1 MSTAPSPLST
11 HFDAA
16 RAEVYDNQFAAM
28 QPIKDAAHLLIQIQF
43 AGLPAD
49 ARILM
54 AGAGTGA
61 EARYLAARFPGWHF
75 TLIDPSAPML
85 AVAKRHAEAEG
96 FAERCTF
103 IADYVAGAPLDAH
116 DAATSLLVSHFLTE
130 TETRQSFFEDIAAR
144 LKPGGL
150 LFNLDL
156 CADRQAATFPEA
168 LDLWLGIL
176 EQSGVPEE
184 MRANWVSSF
193 GRVFGVHGPSR
204 LEALIEAAGFTP
216 PAPVFQ
222 AAMMRGWTAA
232 KRQRPG

>member
-1 MSTAPSPLST
+1 MSVSVQT
-11 HFDAA
+11 FGG
-16 RAEVYDNQFAAM
+16 
-28 QPIKDAAHLLIQIQF
+28 KDAAHLLIQIQF

-193 GRVFGVHGPSR
+193 GRVFGIYP
-204 LEALIEAAGFTP
+204 ACPGFPGRDDARVDGGET
-216 PAPVFQ
+216 PAPRVSGGITSRPTLR
-222 AAMMRGWTAA
+222 AASAPGLPA
-232 KRQRPG
+232 RP

>member
-1 MSTAPSPLST
+1 MAVAPSPLST
-11 HFDAA
+11 HFDTE
-16 RAEVYDNQFAAM
+16 RAEAYDNQFAAM
-28 QPIKDAAHLLIQIQF
+28 QPIKEAVHLLIQAQF
-43 AGLPAD
+43 ADLPPD

-61 EARYLAARFPGWHF
+61 EARYLALRFPGWHF

-85 AVAKRHAEAEG
+85 TVARRHAEAEG

-103 IADYVAGAPLDAH
+103 IADYVSAAPQDAH

-130 TETRQSFFEDIAAR
+130 TSARQSLFEEIFAR

-156 CADRQAATFPEA
+156 CADRQAATFQET
-168 LDLWLGIL
+168 LDLWLGL
-176 EQSGVPEE
+176 MRQSSVPEE
-184 MRANWVSSF
+184 MRAKWTKAF
-193 GRVFGVHGPSR
+193 GKDFGVHGPSQ

-232 KRQRPG
+232 KR

>member
-1 MSTAPSPLST
+1 MSAAPSPIST
-11 HFDAA
+11 HFDAE
-16 RAEVYDNQFAAM
+16 RAEAYDNQFPAM
-28 QPIKDAAHLLIQIQF
+28 QPIKEAVHLLIQIQF
-43 AGLPAD
+43 ADLPAD

-85 AVAKRHAEAEG
+85 KVARRHAEAEG

-103 IADYVAGAPLDAH
+103 LADYVSGTPLEAH

-130 TETRQSFFEDIAAR
+130 AGARQSFFEDIAAR

-168 LDLWLGIL
+168 LDLWLGL
-176 EQSGVPEE
+176 MRESGVPEE
-184 MRANWVSSF
+184 MRANWVNSF
-193 GRVFGVHGPSR
+193 GRIFGVHGPSE

-222 AAMMRGWTAA
+222 AAMMRGWTAV
-232 KRQRPG
+232 KR

>member
-1 MSTAPSPLST
+1 MAAAPNPVSVV
-11 HFDAA
+11 FDEA
-16 RAEVYDNQFAAM
+16 RAEAYDNQFSAM
-28 QPIKDAAHLLIQIQF
+28 HSIKDAVHLLVQAHF
-43 AGLPAD
+43 ADLPAN

-61 EARYLAARFPGWHF
+61 EARYLAARFPGWRF

-85 AVAKRHAEAEG
+85 AVARRHAEAEG
-96 FAERCTF
+96 FAARCTF
-103 IADYVAGAPLDAH
+103 HADYVSATPLEAH

-130 TETRQSFFEDIAAR
+130 TDTRQAFFEDIAAR

-156 CADRQAATFPEA
+156 CADRQAPGFAGA
-168 LDLWLGIL
+168 LDLWLDLLRLG
-176 EQSGVPEE
+176 GVPDEA
-184 MRANWVSSF
+184 RKGWVDAY
-193 GRVFGVHGPSR
+193 GRDFGVHGPSA

-222 AAMMRGWTAA
+222 AAMMRGWVAA
-232 KRQRPG
+232 KR

>member
-1 MSTAPSPLST
+1 MAATPSPIST
-11 HFDAA
+11 HFDAE
-16 RAEVYDNQFAAM
+16 RAEAYDKQFSAM
-28 QPIKDAAHLLIQIQF
+28 QPIKEAVHLLIQIQF
-43 AGLPAD
+43 ADLPAD

-61 EARYLAARFPGWHF
+61 EARYLAARFPGWRF

-85 AVAKRHAEAEG
+85 TVARRHAEAEG

-103 IADYVAGAPLDAH
+103 LADYVSGAPLDAH

-130 TETRQSFFEDIAAR
+130 TGARQSFFADIAAR

-168 LDLWLGIL
+168 LDLWLGL
-176 EQSGVPEE
+176 MRQSGVPEE
-184 MRANWVSSF
+184 MRAGWVSSF
-193 GRVFGVHGPSR
+193 GRVFGVHGPSE
-204 LEALIEAAGFTP
+204 LEALIAAAGFTP
-216 PAPVFQ
+216 PARVFQ
-222 AAMMRGWTAA
+222 AAMMRGWTAV
-232 KRQRPG
+232 RT

>member
-96 FAERCTF
+96 FAGRCTF
-103 IADYVAGAPLDAH
+103 IADYVSGAPLEAH
-116 DAATSLLVSHFLTE
+116 DGATSLLVSHFLTE
-130 TETRQSFFEDIAAR
+130 TPARQSFFEDIAAR

-156 CADRQAATFPEA
+156 CADRQAPTFPGTLGLW
-168 LDLWLGIL
+168 LDLLRLG
-176 EQSGVPEE
+176 GVAEE
-184 MRANWVSSF
+184 NRKGWVDAY
-193 GRVFGVHGPSR
+193 GRDFGVHGPSE
-204 LEALIEAAGFTP
+204 LESLIEAAGFTP
-216 PAPVFQ
+216 PAPAYQ
-222 AAMMRGWTAA
+222 AAMMRGWVAA
-232 KRQRPG
+232 KR

>member
-1 MSTAPSPLST
+1 MSDAASPVLT
-11 HFDAA
+11 HFDAE
-16 RAEVYDNQFAAM
+16 RAEAYDNQFLAM
-28 QPIKDAAHLLIQIQF
+28 LPIKDAAHLLIQVQF

-61 EARYLAARFPGWHF
+61 EARYLAPRFPDWHF

-85 AVAKRHAEAEG
+85 TVARRHAETDG

-103 IADYVAGAPLDAH
+103 IADYVSGAPLDAH

-130 TETRQSFFEDIAAR
+130 TPARQSFFEDIAER

-156 CADRQAATFPEA
+156 CADRKAPTFPDTLNLW
-168 LDLWLGIL
+168 LDLMR
-176 EQSGVPEE
+176 QSNIPEE
-184 MRANWVSSF
+184 ICANWTKAF
-193 GRVFGVHGPSR
+193 GRDFGVHGPSE
-204 LEALIEAAGFTP
+204 LETLIEAAGFTP

-232 KRQRPG
+232 KR

>member
-1 MSTAPSPLST
+1 MTRPASDIPL

-16 RAEVYDNQFAAM
+16 RAEVYDDQFIALR
-28 QPIKDAAHLLIQIQF
+28 PILQAAHLLVQTAF
-43 AGLPAD
+43 TGLPD
-49 ARILM
+49 NARILM

-61 EARYLAARFPGWHF
+61 EARYLAPRFPGWHF

-85 AVAKRHAEAEG
+85 TVARRHAEAEG

-103 IADYVAGAPLDAH
+103 LAEYVSGTPLDAH

-130 TETRQSFFEDIAAR
+130 TGARQSFFADIAAR

-156 CADRQAATFPEA
+156 CADRQAPRFPET
-168 LDLWLGIL
+168 LDLWLGL
-176 EQSGVPEE
+176 LRESGVPEE
-184 MRANWVSSF
+184 MRANWVNSF
-193 GRVFGVHGPSR
+193 GRDFGVHGPSQ
-204 LEALIEAAGFTP
+204 LEGLIKAAGFTP

-222 AAMMRGWTAA
+222 AAMMRGWIAA
-232 KRQRPG
+232 KL

>member
-1 MSTAPSPLST
+1 MSDSPSPILT
-11 HFDAA
+11 HFDAE

-28 QPIKDAAHLLIQIQF
+28 QPIKDAAHLLIQSQF
-43 AGLPAD
+43 ANLPAD

-61 EARYLAARFPGWHF
+61 EARYLAPRFPGWHF

-85 AVAKRHAEAEG
+85 KVARRHAEAEG
-96 FAERCTF
+96 FAARCTF
-103 IADYVAGAPLDAH
+103 IADYVSAAPLDAH

-130 TETRQSFFEDIAAR
+130 TETRQSFFADIAAR
-144 LKPGGL
+144 PTPGGL

-156 CADRQAATFPEA
+156 CADRSAPTFPDA
-168 LDLWLGIL
+168 LGLWLGL
-176 EQSGVPEE
+176 MRQSGVPEE
-184 MRANWVSSF
+184 MCANWASSF
-193 GRVFGVHGPSR
+193 GRIFGVHGPSE

-232 KRQRPG
+232 KR

>member
-1 MSTAPSPLST
+1 MNGAPAPNPVSLV
-11 HFDAA
+11 FDEA
-16 RAEVYDNQFAAM
+16 RAEAYDSQFAAM
-28 QPIKDAAHLLIQIQF
+28 QPIKDAVHLLVQAHF
-43 AGLPAD
+43 ADLPAD

-61 EARYLAARFPGWHF
+61 EARYLAARFPGWRF
-75 TLIDPSAPML
+75 TLIDPSAAML
-85 AVAKRHAEAEG
+85 AVARRHAEAEG
-96 FAERCTF
+96 FAARCSF
-103 IADYVAGAPLDAH
+103 VADYVSAAPLQAH

-130 TETRQSFFEDIAAR
+130 AAARQAFFADIAAR

-156 CADRQAATFPEA
+156 CADRSAPGFAGA
-168 LDLWLGIL
+168 LDLWLDLLRLG
-176 EQSGVPEE
+176 GVPEE
-184 MRANWVSSF
+184 NRKGWLAAY
-193 GRVFGVHGPSR
+193 GRDFGVHGPSE

-232 KRQRPG
+232 KR

>member
-1 MSTAPSPLST
+1 MQTPKTDISAA
-11 HFDAA
+11 FDAA
-16 RAEVYDNQFAAM
+16 RAEAYDSQFAAM
-28 QPIKDAAHLLIQIQF
+28 APIKDAAHLLIHMQF

-61 EARYLAARFPGWHF
+61 EARYLAARHPGWRF
-75 TLIDPSAPML
+75 TLVDPAAPML
-85 AVAKRHAEAEG
+85 AVARRHAEAEG
-96 FAERCTF
+96 FAARCTF
-103 IADYVAGAPLDAH
+103 LADYVAGTPLEAH

-130 TETRQSFFEDIAAR
+130 TDARQAFFADIAAR

-156 CADRQAATFPEA
+156 CADPEA
-168 LDLWLGIL
+168 PTFQETLDLWLGL
-176 EQSGVPEE
+176 LRESGVPEE

-193 GRVFGVHGPSR
+193 GRIFGVHGPSA

-232 KRQRPG
+232 RT